1 MEMFG
6 ERLRLRRKS
15 RGLNQN
21 QLAKLVGCTGHT
33 ISNYEQLRDRP
44 NTRVAHIIVDILG
57 EF

>member
-1 MEMFG
+1 MDMFG

-33 ISNYEQLRDRP
+33 ISNYEQMAEKP
-44 NTRVAHIIVDILG
+44 NTHVAYMIVQVLG